1 MTQLKVKRKHD
12 DLTKRVP
19 NERELQEVD
28 RLAKQ
33 TSKKVY
39 AAWNA
44 KPLPKK

>member
-1 MTQLKVKRKHD
+1 MKVKRKHD

-28 RLAKQ
+28 RLARQ

-44 KPLPKK
+44 KTRTKK